1 MRTFV
6 RELIQQ
12 CERRI
17 PRYKSIVS
25 MTATTSAA
33 GGGKWFDKL
42 AVPQSTPASMDIAML
57 HELLVTQSKTNSMV
71 KVLIV
76 DVRRADME
84 MSLHDLSSKQCS
96 EH

>member
-1 MRTFV
+1 
-6 RELIQQ
+6 
-12 CERRI
+12 
-17 PRYKSIVS
+17 

-42 AVPQSTPASMDIAML
+42 AVSQSTPASMDVAML
-57 HELLVTQSKTNSMV
+57 HELLVTQSKTNSTV

-76 DVRRADME
+76 DVRRADMIV
-84 MSLHDLSSKQCS
+84 SLHDLRSKQCS